1 MIDILLF
8 RAPLWLA
15 GLILVLACILAR
27 EAGSMLYR
35 RVTAGKT
42 AKDEDNDAV
51 SHIVGAILGL
61 LAFTVGFTF
70 SIALDRFD
78 TRRTMVAE
86 EATAI
91 DTAYQRAS
99 LLDEPDRATLQATL
113 REYAHTRVAPEGV
126 KDDLVEAE
134 LRKDQ
139 ALRQRLW
146 DETRTA
152 VLPFRQTDQ
161 ASSLVEAIND
171 ALNVGVRREAAG
183 RAHVPSRILDVMIL
197 SLLVTAGMLGY
208 LLRDTKGTKRQAS
221 TILLILFVI
230 MLVLIMDI
238 DRPRDGSIRV
248 PQRPL
253 EELVARLDR
262 DAARQ
267 PAIAPPPAAAQP

>member
-15 GLILVLACILAR
+15 GIILVLACILAR
-27 EAGSMLYR
+27 EAGSLLYR
-35 RVTAGKT
+35 RVAGKS
-42 AKDEDNDAV
+42 AKDEDNEAV

-99 LLDEPDRATLQATL
+99 LLDDPDRTKLQGTL
-113 REYAHTRVAPEGV
+113 REYAHTRVAPDGV
-126 KDDLVEAE
+126 MDDQVEAE
-134 LRKDQ
+134 LRKDTV
-139 ALRQRLW
+139 LRQRLW

-152 VLPFRQTDQ
+152 VFPFRQTDQ

-197 SLLVTAGMLGY
+197 SLLITAGMLGY
-208 LLRDTKGTKRQAS
+208 LLRDTKGTKRHAS

-248 PQRPL
+248 PQRAL
-253 EELVARLDR
+253 EELVKRLDS
-262 DAARQ
+262 DAAR
-267 PAIAPPPAAAQP
+267 PPTLAPPVDVSRP